1 MSFPDTLMHFDVF
14 HVLEPRTGVQGPVQV
29 TQTLQAL
36 ESGTMAC
43 DAARILNLLGLW
55 HAPHRS
61 GMTQEMYAEKC
72 KQFQLQ
78 IQFNSRTSCLK
89 SHFWIVQ

>member
-1 MSFPDTLMHFDVF
+1 MHFDVF

-43 DAARILNLLGLW
+43 DAAGILNLLGLW
-55 HAPHRS
+55 LVTGLIMLITDPA
-61 GMTQEMYAEKC
+61 
-72 KQFQLQ
+72 
-78 IQFNSRTSCLK
+78 
-89 SHFWIVQ
+89 

>member
-55 HAPHRS
+55 LVTGLIMLITDPA
-61 GMTQEMYAEKC
+61 
-72 KQFQLQ
+72 
-78 IQFNSRTSCLK
+78 
-89 SHFWIVQ
+89 